1 MDTQGLLRAMLV
13 VTSTA
18 LAIVVLLWIQAKFD
32 GADRRAALGVVQTYR
47 ARTGWTIPE
56 VLDQGHP
63 GRAPAWDVRT
73 ESSCMQRE
81 RVFARYAEETYEFM
95 VDINGPSIHPGNKE
109 SEAVLQQLD
118 TPKGA
123 P

>member
-1 MDTQGLLRAMLV
+1 MDSGSLLRAMLV
-13 VTSTA
+13 ATSTA
-18 LAIVVLLWIQAKFD
+18 LAIALLLFIQSKFD

-47 ARTGWTIPE
+47 AKTGWTIPE
-56 VLDQGHP
+56 VLDRRYP

-81 RVFARYAEETYEFM
+81 VVSARVAGETYEFM
-95 VDINGPSIHPGNKE
+95 VDINGPSIHPGNHA
-109 SEAVLQQLD
+109 SEAILMQLD
-118 TPKGA
+118 APKGE